1 MEFEAK
7 GSWSTDFEP
16 STEVFNFQMKFLDFW
31 GGRDSTRGPGV
42 AVYDVTDPRVRSVGV
57 PLPSFR
63 FCFHP
68 GTEICSIR
76 LERFQNKNEK
86 CQQSSIAPFHR
97 SFNMSAIF
105 ASKNRRWRAFTFL
118 RCVVVVLRTF
128 ASPAADA
135 LFHFSSF
142 VASSPTPSR
151 PRTKKRCNSSQP
163 PGMPDSLDRSSDSK
177 TKLPAPQ
184 NAPGYRGTSKRSCV
198 LFSSS
203 HLGSCVQSC
212 RSI

>member
-86 CQQSSIAPFHR
+86 CQQSSIAQFHR

-105 ASKNRRWRAFTFL
+105 ASKNRRWRAFTFFAL
-118 RCVVVVLRTF
+118 RRRRLTHICVTSGWRTLSLFKFCCVVSNTV
-128 ASPAADA
+128 SPAD
-135 LFHFSSF
+135 
-142 VASSPTPSR
+142 
-151 PRTKKRCNSSQP
+151 Q
-163 PGMPDSLDRSSDSK
+163 K
-177 TKLPAPQ
+177 TLQLLAATW
-184 NAPGYRGTSKRSCV
+184 NAR
-198 LFSSS
+198 
-203 HLGSCVQSC
+203 
-212 RSI
+212 